1 MGIEYKSDVS
11 VTDPSYSTARKNIS
25 GWSDATYDGLV
36 AAALACENKKERAE
50 KLAEAEAYLV
60 EKMPV
65 CPLVFNQNFVF
76 TGSKVS
82 KVKFNGLGNL
92 NLTNTKL
99 SGYTKYYKPE
109 ESEE

>member
-1 MGIEYKSDVS
+1 
-11 VTDPSYSTARKNIS
+11 
-25 GWSDATYDGLV
+25 
-36 AAALACENKKERAE
+36 
-50 KLAEAEAYLV
+50 
-60 EKMPV
+60 MPV